1 MITENILRSKDEDS
15 VRALMKL
22 FPVTAILGPRQAGK
36 TTLARRFKPD
46 HIFDLENPR
55 DLAML
60 EQPQMALEPLR
71 GLIMIDEMQRK
82 PDLFPL
88 IRYLVDQNPEQ
99 RYLLLGSASTNL
111 RQQSGESLAGRIGYF
126 YLTGL
131 NLSETGIEKL
141 PQLWLRGGFPRS
153 FLAEDD
159 QQSLLWRT
167 NFIVTFLEKDLALL
181 GISVPASVMYR
192 FWLMLSHYHGQTL
205 NYSEMARSFG
215 ISDKTVRQYLSVLE
229 DTFMVRLLTPWH
241 ANLGKRLVKTPK
253 LYIRDSGIFH
263 ALQSIPDIAALRTN
277 PKLGASW
284 EGFAIEELVSF
295 LAKRD
300 SEVFFYAAH
309 SGVELDLYWQ
319 KNGHKMGAE
328 IKYLDAPRTTKSMRQ
343 AIEDLNLDH
352 LWVLYPGNQLYSL
365 TPNITVIPLSEL
377 GQIRLRMK
385 VY

>member
-1 MITENILRSKDEDS
+1 MIIENILRSKDEDS
-15 VRALMKL
+15 VRALMNL

-36 TTLARRFKPD
+36 TTLARRFNPD

-60 EQPQMALEPLR
+60 EQPQMALEPLK
-71 GLIMIDEMQRK
+71 GLIMIDEVQRK

-319 KNGHKMGAE
+319 ENGRNTGAE

-352 LWVLYPGNQLYSL
+352 LWVIYPGDRIYSL
-365 TPNITVIPLSEL
+365 AADITVLPLTDL
-377 GQIRLRMK
+377 GSIK
-385 VY
+385 

>member
-1 MITENILRSKDEDS
+1 MIIENILRSKDEDS
-15 VRALMKL
+15 VRALMNL

-36 TTLARRFKPD
+36 TTLARRFNPG

-60 EQPQMALEPLR
+60 EQPQMALEPLK
-71 GLIMIDEMQRK
+71 GLIMIDEVQRK

-319 KNGHKMGAE
+319 ENGRNTGAE

-352 LWVLYPGNQLYSL
+352 LWVIYPGDRIYSL
-365 TPNITVIPLSEL
+365 AADITVLPLTDL
-377 GQIRLRMK
+377 GSIK
-385 VY
+385 

>member
-1 MITENILRSKDEDS
+1 MTIVNILRSKDEDS
-15 VRALMKL
+15 IRALMRL

-36 TTLARRFKPD
+36 TTLACRFKPD

-55 DLAML
+55 DLAIL
-60 EQPQMALEPLR
+60 EQPQLALEQLN
-71 GLIMIDEMQRK
+71 GLIMIDEVQRK

-88 IRYLVDQNPEQ
+88 IRYLVDQNPQQ
-99 RYLLLGSASTNL
+99 RYLLLGSASSNL
-111 RQQSGESLAGRIGYF
+111 RQQSGESLAGRIGYY

-131 NLSETGIEKL
+131 NLSETGTDKMS
-141 PQLWLRGGFPRS
+141 QLWLRGGFPRS

-167 NFIVTFLEKDLALL
+167 NFIATFLEKDLAML
-181 GISVPASVMYR
+181 GIRVPASVMYR

-215 ISDKTVRQYLSVLE
+215 ITDKTVRQYLSVLE

-253 LYIRDSGIFH
+253 LYLRDSGIFH

-284 EGFAIEELVSF
+284 EGFAIEELISF
-295 LAKRD
+295 LSKRD

-319 KNGHKMGAE
+319 ENSRKLGAE
-328 IKYLDAPRTTKSMRQ
+328 IKYLDAPRSTKSMRQ
-343 AIEDLNLDH
+343 AIDDLNLDH
-352 LWVLYPGNQLYSL
+352 LWVLYPGNQSYALAAD
-365 TPNITVIPLSEL
+365 ITVLPLAEL
-377 GQIRLRMK
+377 GRIRQCFK
-385 VY
+385 TD

>member
-1 MITENILRSKDEDS
+1 MIIENILRPKDEDG
-15 VRALMKL
+15 VRALMNL

-36 TTLARRFKPD
+36 TTLARRFNPD

-55 DLAML
+55 DLAIL
-60 EQPQMALEPLR
+60 EQPQMALEPLK
-71 GLIMIDEMQRK
+71 GLIMIDEVQRK

-319 KNGHKMGAE
+319 ENGRNTGAE

-352 LWVLYPGNQLYSL
+352 LWVIYPGDRIYSL
-365 TPNITVIPLSEL
+365 AADITVLPLTDL
-377 GQIRLRMK
+377 GSIK
-385 VY
+385 

>member
-1 MITENILRSKDEDS
+1 MISENLLRTKDEDGI
-15 VRALMKL
+15 RALMRL

-36 TTLARRFKPD
+36 TTLARRFQPD
-46 HIFDLENPR
+46 HVFDLENPR

-60 EQPQMALEPLR
+60 EQPQLTLEPLQ
-71 GLIMIDEMQRK
+71 GLIMIDEVQRK

-88 IRYLVDQNPEQ
+88 IRYLVDHFPQQ
-99 RYLLLGSASTNL
+99 RYLLLGSASSNL
-111 RQQSGESLAGRIGYF
+111 RQQSGESLAGRIGYY

-131 NLSETGIEKL
+131 NLSETGNEKMS
-141 PQLWLRGGFPRS
+141 QLWLRGGFPRS

-159 QQSLLWRT
+159 QQSVLWRN
-167 NFIVTFLEKDLALL
+167 NFIATFLEKDLALL

-229 DTFMVRLLTPWH
+229 DTFMVRLLSPWH

-253 LYIRDSGIFH
+253 LYLRDSGIFH
-263 ALQSIPDIAALRTN
+263 ALQSIPDLFALRAN

-300 SEVFFYAAH
+300 NEVFFYAAH

-319 KNGHKMGAE
+319 ENGRRLGAE
-328 IKYLDAPRTTKSMRQ
+328 IKYLDAPGSTKSMRQ
-343 AIEDLNLDH
+343 AIEDLKLDH
-352 LWVLYPGNQLYSL
+352 LWVLYPGDQVYSL
-365 TPNITVIPLSEL
+365 SKDITVLPLTEL
-377 GQIRLRMK
+377 AQIKQLK
-385 VY
+385 

>member
-1 MITENILRSKDEDS
+1 MIIENILRSKDEDS
-15 VRALMKL
+15 VRALMNL

-36 TTLARRFKPD
+36 TTLARRFNPG

-60 EQPQMALEPLR
+60 EQPQMALEPLK
-71 GLIMIDEMQRK
+71 GLIMIDEVQRK

-319 KNGHKMGAE
+319 ENGHKMGAE

-365 TPNITVIPLSEL
+365 APNITVIPLSEL

>member
-1 MITENILRSKDEDS
+1 MIIENILRSKDEDS

-22 FPVTAILGPRQAGK
+22 FPITAILGPRQAGK

-60 EQPQMALEPLR
+60 EQPQMALEPLK
-71 GLIMIDEMQRK
+71 GLIMIDEVQRK

-153 FLAEDD
+153 FLAGDD

-319 KNGHKMGAE
+319 ENGHKMGAE

-365 TPNITVIPLSEL
+365 APNITVIPLSEL